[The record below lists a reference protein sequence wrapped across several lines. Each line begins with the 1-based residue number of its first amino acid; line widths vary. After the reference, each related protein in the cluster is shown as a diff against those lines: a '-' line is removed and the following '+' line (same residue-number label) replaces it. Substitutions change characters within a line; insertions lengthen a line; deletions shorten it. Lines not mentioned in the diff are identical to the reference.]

1 MTSFFSFYVLSNE
14 SADFFNYSDAKQKQF
29 LPPRKND
36 FNITQVLSCYQW
48 KYRKKTNIDMAKI
61 AFYLQDNYK
70 SSRHFLTGWYK
81 KLSKFLSV
89 STLFFDI
96 TIAYFLLHNPY

>member
-1 MTSFFSFYVLSNE
+1 MKVLIFSIILTGSKNSSYHP
-14 SADFFNYSDAKQKQF
+14 A
-29 LPPRKND
+29 KND

-48 KYRKKTNIDMAKI
+48 KYRKKSNIDMAKI
-61 AFYLQDNYK
+61 VFYLQDNYK
-70 SSRHFLTGWYK
+70 SSRHFSAGWYK
-81 KLSKFLSV
+81 KLRKFLPV